1 MYHPHDRVQIDFED
15 APMMTKQ
22 SFQKECNINEIMSKF
37 DKTGL
42 LEHLNNHQGDYGNFL
57 GFEDYHTS
65 VNRVIEA
72 NEAFMTI
79 PAAVR
84 AKFQNDPAKFME
96 FAQNEENTDEL
107 IEMGLANPRPP
118 DPLKERVKA
127 HKVKDGS
134 NLMFDT
140 EDPPTP
146 HKKSKETPPE

>member
-1 MYHPHDRVQIDFED
+1 MYHPHDRVQIDFKD
-15 APMMTKQ
+15 APLMTKQ
-22 SFQKECNINEIMSKF
+22 SFQAECNINEIMSKF

-42 LEHLNNHQGDYGNFL
+42 LEHLNTHQGDYGNFL

-84 AKFQNDPAKFME
+84 AKFNNDPAKFME
-96 FAQNEENTDEL
+96 FAQDHENLDEL

-118 DPLKERVKA
+118 DSLKDRAKA
-127 HKVKDGS
+127 QKTKDGS
-134 NLMFDT
+134 NLMFGT

-146 HKKSKETPPE
+146 PKKAKDTPPE